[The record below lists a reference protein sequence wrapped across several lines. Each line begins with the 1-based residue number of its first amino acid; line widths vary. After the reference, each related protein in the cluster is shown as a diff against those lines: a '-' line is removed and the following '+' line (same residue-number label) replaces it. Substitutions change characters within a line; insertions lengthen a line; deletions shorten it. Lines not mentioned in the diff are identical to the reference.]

1 LEFPLLLV
9 SRLHLVTDTRAARD
23 PLPEVAGALR
33 AGVDWVQVRAKGCSD
48 RELFDLTV
56 RVLEQARAYDATVVV
71 DDRADVALAAGA
83 HGVHLGAE
91 DLPVAEVRRIL
102 GPGRLVGATAREP
115 VAARAAVAAG
125 ADYLGVGPAF
135 GTVTKTGLP
144 DPIGVEGVA
153 QTANAVDVP
162 VVAIGGV
169 DRERLPGL
177 LAAGVHGAA
186 VVSAVSQAADP
197 AAAAAALLE
206 TIRRATPVTSAHAAG
221 GD

>member
-1 LEFPLLLV
+1 LQV
-9 SRLHLVTDTRAARD
+9 SRLHLVTDTRNGRD
-23 PLPEVAGALR
+23 PLPEVVAALG

-48 RELFDLTV
+48 RDLYDLTV
-56 RVLEQARAYDATVVV
+56 RVLEQARPYDATVVV

-91 DLPVAEVRRIL
+91 DLPVQEVRRIL
-102 GPGRLVGATAREP
+102 GPDLLVGATAREP

-135 GTVTKTGLP
+135 GTRTKTGLP
-144 DPIGVEGVA
+144 DPIGVDGVA
-153 QTANAVDVP
+153 RTASAVDVP

-169 DRERLPGL
+169 DRERLPDL

-186 VVSAVSQAADP
+186 VVSAVSQAVDP
-197 AAAAAALLE
+197 AAAAAALLQ
-206 TIRRATPVTSAHAAG
+206 TVRTATSASAGAAG

>member
-1 LEFPLLLV
+1 LQV
-9 SRLHLVTDTRAARD
+9 SRLHLVTDTRHGRD
-23 PLPEVAGALR
+23 PLSEVAAALG
-33 AGVDWVQVRAKGCSD
+33 AGVDWVQVRVKGCTD
-48 RELFDLTV
+48 RDLYDLTV
-56 RVLEQARAYDATVVV
+56 RVLEQAGAYDATVVV
-71 DDRADVALAAGA
+71 DDRADIALAAGA
-83 HGVHLGAE
+83 HGVHVGAE
-91 DLPVAEVRRIL
+91 DIPVREVRRIL
-102 GPGRLVGATAREP
+102 GPDLLVGATAREP

-135 GTVTKTGLP
+135 GTATKSGLP
-144 DPIGVEGVA
+144 DPIGVDGVA
-153 QTANAVDVP
+153 RTANAVDVP

-169 DRERLPGL
+169 DRDRLPDL

-206 TIRRATPVTSAHAAG
+206 TIRMATPESAGATG

>member
-1 LEFPLLLV
+1 VQV
-9 SRLHLVTDTRAARD
+9 SRLHLVTDTRDGRD
-23 PLPEVAGALR
+23 PLPEVVAALH

-48 RELFDLTV
+48 RDLFELTV
-56 RVLEQARAYDATVVV
+56 RVLEQARPYDATVVV

-83 HGVHLGAE
+83 HGVHLGAD
-91 DLPVAEVRRIL
+91 DLPVREVRRIL
-102 GPGRLVGATAREP
+102 GPDLLLGATAREP

-135 GTVTKTGLP
+135 GTSTKAGLP
-144 DPIGVEGVA
+144 DPLGVDGVA
-153 QTANAVDVP
+153 RTANAVDVP
-162 VVAIGGV
+162 VIAIGGV

-197 AAAAAALLE
+197 AAAATALLQ
-206 TIRRATPVTSAHAAG
+206 TVRPATPAAAG
-221 GD
+221 SAGSD

>member
-1 LEFPLLLV
+1 LQV
-9 SRLHLVTDTRAARD
+9 SRLQLVTDTRHGRD
-23 PLPEVAGALR
+23 PLPEVVAALS

-48 RELFDLTV
+48 RDLYDLTV
-56 RVLEQARAYDATVVV
+56 RVLAQARPYDATVVV

-83 HGVHLGAE
+83 HGVHVGAE
-91 DLPVAEVRRIL
+91 DLPVGEVRRIL
-102 GPGRLVGATAREP
+102 GPELIVGATAREP

-135 GTVTKTGLP
+135 GTVTKVGLP
-144 DPIGVEGVA
+144 EPIGVDGVA
-153 QTANAVDVP
+153 RTAIAVDVP

-186 VVSAVSQAADP
+186 VVSAVSRAADP
-197 AAAAAALLE
+197 AAAAAALLQ
-206 TIRRATPVTSAHAAG
+206 TVRQATPAG
-221 GD
+221 AGTARRD

>member
-1 LEFPLLLV
+1 LHV
-9 SRLHLVTDTRAARD
+9 SRLHLVTDTRRGRD
-23 PLPEVAGALR
+23 PLPEVVAALA

-48 RELFDLTV
+48 RELYDLTV

-83 HGVHLGAE
+83 HGVHLGAD
-91 DLPVAEVRRIL
+91 DLPVREVRRIL
-102 GPGRLVGATAREP
+102 GPHLLLGATAREP
-115 VAARAAVAAG
+115 VAALAAVAAG

-135 GTVTKTGLP
+135 GTAAKTGLP
-144 DPIGVEGVA
+144 EPIGVEGVA
-153 QTANAVDVP
+153 RTAHAVDVP

-169 DRERLPGL
+169 DRERLHDL

-197 AAAAAALLE
+197 GAAAVALLQAVRQAAAA
-206 TIRRATPVTSAHAAG
+206 SASAPG
-221 GD
+221 GG

>member
-1 LEFPLLLV
+1 MQV
-9 SRLHLVTDTRAARD
+9 SRLHLVTDTRHGRD
-23 PLPEVAGALR
+23 PLSEVAAALG
-33 AGVDWVQVRAKGCSD
+33 AGVDWVQVRVKGCTD
-48 RELFDLTV
+48 RDLYDLTV
-56 RVLEQARAYDATVVV
+56 RVLEQAGAYDATVVV
-71 DDRADVALAAGA
+71 DDRADIALAAGA
-83 HGVHLGAE
+83 HGVHVGAE
-91 DLPVAEVRRIL
+91 DIPVREVRRIL
-102 GPGRLVGATAREP
+102 GPDLLVGATAREP

-135 GTVTKTGLP
+135 GTATKSGLP
-144 DPIGVEGVA
+144 DPIGVDGVA
-153 QTANAVDVP
+153 RTANAVDVP

-169 DRERLPGL
+169 DRDRLPEL

-206 TIRRATPVTSAHAAG
+206 TIRMATPESAGATG

>member
-1 LEFPLLLV
+1 LQV
-9 SRLHLVTDTRAARD
+9 SRLHLVTDTRHGRD
-23 PLPEVAGALR
+23 PLPEVVAALG
-33 AGVDWVQVRAKGCSD
+33 AGVDWVQVRAKGCTD
-48 RELFDLTV
+48 RDLYDLTV
-56 RVLEQARAYDATVVV
+56 RVLEQARPYGSTVVV

-83 HGVHLGAE
+83 HGVHVGAE
-91 DLPVAEVRRIL
+91 DLPVREVRRL
-102 GPGRLVGATAREP
+102 VGSDLLVGATAREP

-135 GTVTKTGLP
+135 GTVTKVGLP
-144 DPIGVEGVA
+144 NPIGVDGVA
-153 QTANAVDVP
+153 RTANAVDVP

-169 DRERLPGL
+169 DQERLSDL

-197 AAAAAALLE
+197 AAAAAALLQ
-206 TIRRATPVTSAHAAG
+206 TVRQATPSPAGATG

>member
-1 LEFPLLLV
+1 LQV
-9 SRLHLVTDTRAARD
+9 SRLHLVTDTRHGRD
-23 PLPEVAGALR
+23 PLPEVVAALG
-33 AGVDWVQVRAKGCSD
+33 AGVDWVQVRAKGCTD
-48 RELFDLTV
+48 RDLYDLTV
-56 RVLEQARAYDATVVV
+56 RVLEQARPYGSTVVV

-83 HGVHLGAE
+83 HGVHVGAE
-91 DLPVAEVRRIL
+91 DLPVREVRRVV
-102 GPGRLVGATAREP
+102 GPDLLVGATAREP

-135 GTVTKTGLP
+135 GTVTKVGLP
-144 DPIGVEGVA
+144 NPIGVDGVA
-153 QTANAVDVP
+153 RTANAVDVP

-169 DRERLPGL
+169 DQERLSDL

-197 AAAAAALLE
+197 AAAAAALLQ
-206 TIRRATPVTSAHAAG
+206 TVRQATPSPAGATG